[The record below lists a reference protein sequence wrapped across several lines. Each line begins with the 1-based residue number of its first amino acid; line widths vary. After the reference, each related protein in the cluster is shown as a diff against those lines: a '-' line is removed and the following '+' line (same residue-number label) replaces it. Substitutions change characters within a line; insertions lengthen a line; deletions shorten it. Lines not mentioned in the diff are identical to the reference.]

1 MDKLLTQKGHR
12 IVTKWFQPYMILE
25 SAKKFFNLT
34 DYTFNGI
41 SKFDTM
47 DKFLKEIENSDKIT
61 VGLYMKNVNKFYLL
75 QLKEEIKEKDDIS
88 ALNNL
93 LFKNQFNSEEH
104 YDSDDWIEIT
114 TDTDKAFSMIDL
126 GKAEASFIMKLE

>member
-61 VGLYMKNVNKFYLL
+61 V
-75 QLKEEIKEKDDIS
+75 
-88 ALNNL
+88 
-93 LFKNQFNSEEH
+93 
-104 YDSDDWIEIT
+104 
-114 TDTDKAFSMIDL
+114 
-126 GKAEASFIMKLE
+126 

>member
-114 TDTDKAFSMIDL
+114 TDTDKAFSLIDL